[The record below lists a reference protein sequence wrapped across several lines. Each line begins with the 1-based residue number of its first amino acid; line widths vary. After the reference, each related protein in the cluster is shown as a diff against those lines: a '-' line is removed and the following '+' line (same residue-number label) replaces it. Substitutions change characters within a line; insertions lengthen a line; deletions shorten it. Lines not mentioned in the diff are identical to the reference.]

1 MLLKGAGGRDREE
14 IEETVDSLGANL
26 DAAAGHTSIVVDG
39 DTLTRNLP
47 QLAGLLSD
55 VVLRPTFVADELERL
70 KRETISDIEGLR
82 DDDEGLASR
91 FFRSQVYAGHAYG
104 RPASGTVESVK
115 GISIDDV
122 QAFYR
127 RHFVGANLVIS
138 AAGDLTSEAF
148 QELLEDRFSD
158 LPRGEATGPK
168 VGPAPRSKGRR
179 VQLVDKPQ
187 RTQAQILIGHD
198 GIAATNPD
206 RPALTVLNTAFGGTF
221 TARLMQEIRVE
232 QGWSYGAY
240 SRLGADRD
248 AGSLHM
254 WIFPEIDNARA
265 ATERTIELFAAVAKE
280 GLTDAEVA
288 FAKDYLV
295 GGLAFIHET
304 PNRLLDELVRMEVL
318 GLPRDHLDTWV
329 GQIRAVTPD
338 DVRRVAKERLR
349 PDDLV
354 ITVLATAKD
363 LKADLARMPG
373 VTEVTVTPYDSE

>member
-1 MLLKGAGGRDREE
+1 
-14 IEETVDSLGANL
+14 
-26 DAAAGHTSIVVDG
+26 
-39 DTLTRNLP
+39 
-47 QLAGLLSD
+47 
-55 VVLRPTFVADELERL
+55 
-70 KRETISDIEGLR
+70 
-82 DDDEGLASR
+82 
-91 FFRSQVYAGHAYG
+91 
-104 RPASGTVESVK
+104 
-115 GISIDDV
+115 
-122 QAFYR
+122 
-127 RHFVGANLVIS
+127 
-138 AAGDLTSEAF
+138 
-148 QELLEDRFSD
+148 
-158 LPRGEATGPK
+158 
-168 VGPAPRSKGRR
+168 
-179 VQLVDKPQ
+179 
-187 RTQAQILIGHD
+187 
-198 GIAATNPD
+198 
-206 RPALTVLNTAFGGTF
+206 
-221 TARLMQEIRVE
+221 
-232 QGWSYGAY
+232 
-240 SRLGADRD
+240 
-248 AGSLHM
+248 M

-349 PDDLV
+349 PDDLM